1 MLRCAVMRLR
11 IALSAASALIL
22 TTLLAPAQPKRGAKP
37 DSDSKPSTT
46 EKSAEKT
53 DKSEGEKKPADSA
66 DEPAESSPKT
76 GASDDLGEPPP
87 KRADPGAD
95 PRTRTSPLTP
105 EPNEFPE
112 GAAKPAPIDYDRL
125 LGDIAALRSRVAALT
140 TTLFASKLRV
150 VVEVDD
156 GDAARIA
163 GFSVTLDDGVV
174 YAAPTQFSASEG
186 KVVYEHAVSP
196 GHHLL
201 GIEIER
207 YDAQNREYKSWQ
219 ASKFSIVVP
228 ESQLVEAEVRMA
240 DDSSMAEDFPSDK
253 DGEYDLRVRL
263 RARVID

>member
-1 MLRCAVMRLR
+1 MRPR
-11 IALSAASALIL
+11 IVASVASVVVL
-22 TTLLAPAQPKRGAKP
+22 TSLWVTAQPKRGTKPEGDAKT
-37 DSDSKPSTT
+37 SAA
-46 EKSAEKT
+46 ERSAEKT
-53 DKSEGEKKPADSA
+53 EKGEGEKKPAEAAS
-66 DEPAESSPKT
+66 EPAESSPKA
-76 GASDDLGEPPP
+76 GASDDLGEAPP
-87 KRADPGAD
+87 KRADPAAD
-95 PRTRTSPLTP
+95 PRARTSPLTP

-112 GAAKPAPIDYDRL
+112 GGAKPAPVDYDRL

-156 GDAARIA
+156 SDAARIA
-163 GFSVTLDDGVV
+163 SFNVTLDDGVV

-186 KVVYEHAVSP
+186 KIVYEHAVSP

-219 ASKFSIVVP
+219 GSKFSIVVP

-240 DDSSMAEDFPSDK
+240 DDSSMAEDFPSDH

>member
-1 MLRCAVMRLR
+1 MRPR
-11 IALSAASALIL
+11 IVASVASVVALTSLF
-22 TTLLAPAQPKRGAKP
+22 APAQPKRGTKPEGDAKTP
-37 DSDSKPSTT
+37 AA
-46 EKSAEKT
+46 EKSTDKADKGEAEK
-53 DKSEGEKKPADSA
+53 KSADSA
-66 DEPAESSPKT
+66 AEPAESSPKS

-87 KRADPGAD
+87 KRADPAAD
-95 PRTRTSPLTP
+95 PRMRTSPLTP

-112 GAAKPAPIDYDRL
+112 GGAKPAPVDYDRL

-156 GDAARIA
+156 SDAARIA
-163 GFSVTLDDGVV
+163 GFTVTLDDGVV

-186 KVVYEHAVSP
+186 KIVYEHAVSP

-228 ESQLVEAEVRMA
+228 ESQLVEAEVRME
-240 DDSSMAEDFPSDK
+240 DDSSMAEDFPSDH

>member
-1 MLRCAVMRLR
+1 MRPR
-11 IALSAASALIL
+11 IAVSVAGVLVL
-22 TTLLAPAQPKRGAKP
+22 TSLFAPAQPKRGAKP
-37 DSDSKPSTT
+37 DDKASGA
-46 EKSAEKT
+46 EKAAEKT
-53 DKSEGEKKPADSA
+53 DKGDGEKKSA
-66 DEPAESSPKT
+66 EAAEEPAETSTKP
-76 GASDDLGEPPP
+76 GPGDDLGEAPP
-87 KRADPGAD
+87 KRADPAAD

-112 GAAKPAPIDYDRL
+112 GGAKPAPVDYDRL

-156 GDAARIA
+156 ADAARIS

-174 YAAPTQFSASEG
+174 YSAPGQFSASEG
-186 KVVYEHAVSP
+186 KIVYEHAVSP

-201 GIEIER
+201 GVEIER

-240 DDSSMAEDFPSDK
+240 DDSSMAEDFPSDR

-263 RARVID
+263 RARVVD

>member
-1 MLRCAVMRLR
+1 MVLPLYWPAWL
-11 IALSAASALIL
+11 LLLSPSAAPNP
-22 TTLLAPAQPKRGAKP
+22 APTATRRRPLPPKSRRTRADK
-37 DSDSKPSTT
+37 SD
-46 EKSAEKT
+46 KT
-53 DKSEGEKKPADSA
+53 DKSDKSESDKKVVLEEEGEEQSAKP
-66 DEPAESSPKT
+66 

-95 PRTRTSPLTP
+95 PRSRTSPLTP
-105 EPNEFPE
+105 ERNEFPE
-112 GAAKPAPIDYDRL
+112 GGAKPAPVDYDRL

-156 GDAARIA
+156 TDAARIS

-174 YAAPTQFSASEG
+174 YAAPAQFSASEG
-186 KVVYEHAVSP
+186 KIVYEHAVSP

-240 DDSSMAEDFPSDK
+240 DDSSMAEDFPSDR